1 MSILKLEKQLEAL
14 NNDDIQYFLDN
25 VKHLSQKT
33 DIEIIFCG
41 TLSNG
46 KSTLLNGL
54 IKKNLLPSGLGAT
67 TSLITT
73 IKYGPEDILTVYS
86 NDGSFSNYNLTQQ
99 RIVDA
104 GKDDNV
110 THLSIELNDFNHRG
124 IRFIDSPGIDDIS
137 GQREGRSLSYVPLA
151 DAVVFVLDSSKGMT
165 KEEELFFQS
174 KVVLSHKDKIFI
186 VLNKIDSLDENQSLD
201 SILPREIMNQ
211 YDVFPVSALKFLAGI
226 LEGDS
231 ERIAKSKAEFFEKSL
246 NTYINSLDK
255 KKVFSERIQRS
266 FRNISKLVDAQVNAL
281 IENESLSSEELERKI
296 QAHDIEL
303 KDLVDKKRRLE
314 LELNDSINNI
324 QEKVASRFEQL
335 VEEINN
341 CVTDVPNT
349 EFMLDKL
356 ETEVPDLV
364 KAAVDDISKYIQVS
378 SISTD
383 DFKPHFDQFRYLL
396 LSVLRNIDDI
406 ISYFPLIVS
415 YFPKYGKVAGPL
427 ATAVQD
433 NVRKLV
439 DAFGGWFIKA
449 NVEEQT
455 SIILSKCESIIT
467 EALRDHKRMLMQEYE
482 HAELGKIRAELA
494 SLEKLKEQSSQEIQA
509 KKEKTDFYKKYQQEV
524 KDLIDELVQEYS

>member
-1 MSILKLEKQLEAL
+1 MSIMHLVNKLEIL

-25 VKHLSQKT
+25 IKHLSKKT

-41 TLSNG
+41 TVANG
-46 KSTLLNGL
+46 KSTLLNCL
-54 IKKNLLPSGLGAT
+54 IKKNLLPAGLGAT

-73 IKYGPEDILTVYS
+73 IKYGPEDILTVHS

-99 RIVDA
+99 RIIDA

-110 THLSIELNDFNHRG
+110 THLSIELKDFKHRG

-246 NTYINSLDK
+246 NTYINALDK
-255 KKVFSERIQRS
+255 KRVFSERVQRS
-266 FRNISKLVDAQVNAL
+266 FRNISKLADAQINAL

-303 KDLVDKKRRLE
+303 KGLIEKKERLE
-314 LELNDSINNI
+314 KELNESIQSI
-324 QEKVASRFEQL
+324 QAKVASRFQEL
-335 VEEINN
+335 VEEINR

-356 ETEVPDLV
+356 ETEVPGLV
-364 KAAVDDISKYIQVS
+364 KAAIDDISKYIEVS

-383 DFKPHFDQFRYLL
+383 DFRPHFDQFRYLL
-396 LSVLRNIDDI
+396 LSALRNIDDI
-406 ISYFPLIVS
+406 ISYIPLIASHV
-415 YFPKYGKVAGPL
+415 PKYGKVAGPL
-427 ATAVQD
+427 ATVVQD

-439 DAFGGWFIKA
+439 DAFGGWFIKS

-467 EALRDHKRMLMQEYE
+467 DALRDHKLILMQEYE
-482 HAELGKIRAELA
+482 HADLGKIRAELV
-494 SLEKLKEQSSQEIQA
+494 SLEKLKEQGSLEIQA
-509 KKEKTDFYKKYQQEV
+509 KKEKADFYKKYQQEIRGV
-524 KDLIDELVQEYS
+524 IDELLQEYN